1 MGRQIVK
8 PIAQTDS
15 AGQSDALF
23 LARLEVEEQ
32 HRFVRRLIA
41 GLMIFLLLWLA
52 GLLYF
57 ERPALRQWWQST
69 VRAQSATPKAVGTA
83 SAETAQLERLN
94 LELVRLREQLGKA
107 VTETLT
113 IKLDALEDRIRMG
126 RAGLQDLE
134 LIQSIKKDIGLL
146 TARGGQPSSF
156 TGQSLAA
163 VPPLPQ
169 AEGAVPD
176 VALLERFSRLETLVY
191 LSLGV
196 FSVILIAA
204 GSYFFRCSAQLKR
217 LETNLSRLSAQLP
230 LQRRAS

>member
-8 PIAQTDS
+8 PITQTDPV
-15 AGQSDALF
+15 GQSDALF

-41 GLMIFLLLWLA
+41 GLMVFLLLWLA

-57 ERPALRQWWQST
+57 EQPALSQWWQST
-69 VRAQSATPKAVGTA
+69 ARIQSAAPKAGGSA
-83 SAETAQLERLN
+83 SAETAQLERLS
-94 LELVRLREQLGKA
+94 LELVRLREQLGEA

-113 IKLDALEDRIRMG
+113 IKLATLEDRIRMG

-146 TARGGQPSSF
+146 AARGGQPSSF
-156 TGQSLAA
+156 TGQSLATT
-163 VPPLPQ
+163 PLSQ
-169 AEGAVPD
+169 AREIVPD
-176 VALLERFSRLETLVY
+176 VALLERFGRLETLVY

-196 FSVILIAA
+196 FSVIFVAA
-204 GSYFFRCSAQLKR
+204 GGYFCRCSVQLKR